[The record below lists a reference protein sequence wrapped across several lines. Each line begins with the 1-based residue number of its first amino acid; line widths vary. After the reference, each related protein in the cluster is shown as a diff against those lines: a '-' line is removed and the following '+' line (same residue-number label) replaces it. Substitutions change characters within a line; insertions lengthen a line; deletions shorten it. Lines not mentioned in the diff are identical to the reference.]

1 MKQNDEN
8 KNAKVLSLEELESV
22 MVVKRSPILHS
33 KKSKFRTLK
42 TIKL

>member
-22 MVVKRSPILHS
+22 NGG
-33 KKSKFRTLK
+33 KKKPHPPYK
-42 TIKL
+42 EK